1 MTNPLNRETM
11 RASDVARAMQ
21 AFIEQ
26 HGDRPVY
33 FSDGFFR
40 YGMTCHAEN
49 APIFDSPR
57 CMLVKAFSLVTGRD
71 GPVTPISLEHE

>member
-1 MTNPLNRETM
+1 MKNPLNRETM
-11 RASDVARAMQ
+11 KASDVVRTMQ

-40 YGMTCHAEN
+40 YGMTCHAESASN
-49 APIFDSPR
+49 YDSPQAV
-57 CMLVKAFSLVTGRD
+57 LVKAFSLVTGMD
-71 GPVTPISLEHE
+71 GPAAPIALEHQ